1 MQQKMIVIFI
11 CERKLRKTISSL
23 FVQKEINER
32 MMIKMRLRVFKSFE
46 MFDNIRRNFPPL
58 NFMLN
63 SMLKAFQIEIFT
75 ASVNDADNLNFK
87 THPLSSRLSFCLRY
101 NSVVN

>member
-1 MQQKMIVIFI
+1 MQQKMIVIFVI
-11 CERKLRKTISSL
+11 CERKLRKTISRL

-63 SMLKAFQIEIFT
+63 SMLKAFQIEIF
-75 ASVNDADNLNFK
+75 
-87 THPLSSRLSFCLRY
+87 Y
-101 NSVVN
+101 G